1 MANRKS
7 DAAEKKMYRLWCPAK
22 STSKLLLYLSTVFK
36 MYACVTSCPPY
47 PPKRNCIPFLKQ
59 DYIRKLYAIGTCNIF
74 IHLKHRTNPK
84 RFNLQHF
91 GKILSQLTFISEFP
105 RNVLKLFYLMN
116 LIATSIISVHSFF
129 PFQAELP
136 INNWLLK
143 T

>member
-22 STSKLLLYLSTVFK
+22 STSKLLYLSTVFK

-59 DYIRKLYAIGTCNIF
+59 DYIRKLYAIETCNIC
-74 IHLKHRTNPK
+74 IHLRHRTIPK
-84 RFNLQHF
+84 RFNLQPF
-91 GKILSQLTFISEFP
+91 KKILSFISEFP

-116 LIATSIISVHSFF
+116 LIATSIISVYLFF
-129 PFQAELP
+129 PFSGR
-136 INNWLLK
+136 ITN
-143 T
+143 